1 MNFYK
6 RVCSDLYLVMWYH
19 VRRHIVYFFNTRMCS
34 LQEKGDLQILT
45 PHFRNFQRLVQLIR
59 CPLQLLSRLLS
70 MQTERV
76 TFSCNMGQSF
86 RPPKFNQ
93 LLVYF
98 IEGHQSPRSPL
109 IFGYDIGLDMFA
121 CFFRMVVL
129 VLQLIDVSW
138 VYIGLHCKKSLF
150 CPRCDGLGRRGLAVG
165 SRRDMVETWSPEVL
179 RRVPSVPNYKWH
191 PFESSANSESS
202 QHMSNGCNK
211 LCKRTFK
218 IFKSGISL
226 NFGQCS
232 STVNLEPWHV
242 GIPTGIFRG
251 WNLAARHA
259 SPSEACEWNLP
270 WSLSQYYKLW
280 TKEWLATHWM
290 VIVLSHKGPHPDD

>member
-1 MNFYK
+1 
-6 RVCSDLYLVMWYH
+6 
-19 VRRHIVYFFNTRMCS
+19 
-34 LQEKGDLQILT
+34 
-45 PHFRNFQRLVQLIR
+45 
-59 CPLQLLSRLLS
+59 

-76 TFSCNMGQSF
+76 TFTCNMGQSF

-121 CFFRMVVL
+121 YVDFKNGRFSVATHWRLM
-129 VLQLIDVSW
+129 
-138 VYIGLHCKKSLF
+138 GLHRFTLQKIFVLSAVWW
-150 CPRCDGLGRRGLAVG
+150 LGEAWACW

-202 QHMSNGCNK
+202 QHMSNSCNK

-218 IFKSGISL
+218 ILKSGISL

-232 STVNLEPWHV
+232 STVNLDMLAFS
-242 GIPTGIFRG
+242 GIFRG
-251 WNLAARHA
+251 WILAARHA

-290 VIVLSHKGPHPDD
+290 VIGQNIATKSPFSQRATPSNNHQLIIINNLIMITMIIHKNYSLKSII

>member
-1 MNFYK
+1 MCGATSY
-6 RVCSDLYLVMWYH
+6 
-19 VRRHIVYFFNTRMCS
+19 IFFNTRMCS

-150 CPRCDGLGRRGLAVG
+150 CPRCDGLGGVGLLSEVAVIWWKLGHRRFFAASRASRTTSDIRLRVQQTVSHHNTCQMVATNCANGPLKSLKVG
-165 SRRDMVETWSPEVL
+165 FP
-179 RRVPSVPNYKWH
+179 
-191 PFESSANSESS
+191 
-202 QHMSNGCNK
+202 
-211 LCKRTFK
+211 
-218 IFKSGISL
+218 
-226 NFGQCS
+226 
-232 STVNLEPWHV
+232 
-242 GIPTGIFRG
+242 
-251 WNLAARHA
+251 
-259 SPSEACEWNLP
+259 
-270 WSLSQYYKLW
+270 
-280 TKEWLATHWM
+280 
-290 VIVLSHKGPHPDD
+290 